1 MLIGVDMARENRF
14 YSIVLILILILLGY
28 FSYQIIRPFLFP
40 IMWAIVL
47 SLVFYPVY
55 AFILKYVKYKF
66 VSSLATLLIIILILI
81 GPFSYFVYVLSQEL
95 INLVSH
101 FQGENGNVNI
111 IRTLLSHPLINT
123 IIQKV
128 LSVFHMT
135 EQELYNTISTSL
147 MNFAKQSTG
156 LIKSGFGN
164 ILAGGMNFVLMLLT
178 IFFFLE
184 DGPAFI
190 EKLENLLPFSRRQR
204 ERLLR
209 QTKDI
214 VVSTIYGG
222 VVVGMAQGLIGGG
235 TFALLGIHSP
245 VFWGLAMFV
254 ASFIPVV
261 GTFIIWGPAII
272 YLLFQSLYLKAVILL
287 AVGVVIIAG
296 IDNVLR
302 PLIVR
307 GKIKLPTIAIFFA
320 IFGGI
325 QAFGFIGLILG
336 PLILAL
342 FLSVFE
348 IFRYSEEERCL
359 ASDEQPSQEKTG
371 PEK

>member
-14 YSIVLILILILLGY
+14 YSVVLLVILIVLGY
-28 FSYQIIRPFLFP
+28 FSYQVIRPFLSP

-66 VSSLATLLIIILILI
+66 VSSLLTLLIIVVILI
-81 GPFSYFVYVLSQEL
+81 GPFSYFAYVLSQEL

-101 FQGENGNVNI
+101 FQEQNGNVGVVQ
-111 IRTLLSHPLINT
+111 TLLSHPLVKST
-123 IIQKV
+123 VQK
-128 LSVFHMT
+128 LLNAFHMT
-135 EQELYNTISTSL
+135 EQELYGAISTSL

-156 LIKSGFGN
+156 LIRSGFGN
-164 ILAGGMNFVLMLLT
+164 VLTVGIHFVLMLLS

-184 DGPAFI
+184 DGPVFI
-190 EKLENLLPFSRRQR
+190 EKLESFMPFSPRQR
-204 ERLLR
+204 ARLLK

-222 VVVGMAQGLIGGG
+222 VVVGMAQGLIGGIA
-235 TFALLGIHSP
+235 FAALGIHSP

-261 GTFIIWGPAII
+261 GTMVIWGPAVI
-272 YLLFQSLYLKAVILL
+272 YLLFQTEYAKAVILL
-287 AVGVVIIAG
+287 IVGVVFIAG
-296 IDNVLR
+296 TDNVLR

-320 IFGGI
+320 ILGGI
-325 QAFGFIGLILG
+325 QAFGLIGLILG

-348 IFRYSEEERCL
+348 IFRYSEEQRSR
-359 ASDEQPSQEKTG
+359 AVDEHLPHETTG
-371 PEK
+371 TKE

>member
-1 MLIGVDMARENRF
+1 MHIGADMARENRF
-14 YSIVLILILILLGY
+14 YSIVLLVILIVLGY
-28 FSYQIIRPFLFP
+28 FSYQVIRPFLSP

-66 VSSLATLLIIILILI
+66 VSSLMTLFIIVVILI
-81 GPFSYFVYVLSQEL
+81 GPFSYFAYVLSQEL

-101 FQGENGNVNI
+101 FQEQNGNVGVVQ
-111 IRTLLSHPLINT
+111 TLLSHPLVKAT
-123 IIQKV
+123 VQKILNAV
-128 LSVFHMT
+128 HMT
-135 EQELYNTISTSL
+135 EQELYKTISTGL

-156 LIKSGFGN
+156 LIRSGFGN
-164 ILAGGMNFVLMLLT
+164 VLTVGMHFVLMLLS

-190 EKLENLLPFSRRQR
+190 EKLENFMPFSPRQR
-204 ERLLR
+204 GRLLK

-222 VVVGMAQGLIGGG
+222 VVVGMAQGLIGGIA
-235 TFALLGIHSP
+235 FASLGLHSP

-261 GTFIIWGPAII
+261 GTMVIWGPAVI
-272 YLLFQSLYLKAVILL
+272 YLLFQTQYLKAVILL
-287 AVGVVIIAG
+287 FVGVVFIAG
-296 IDNVLR
+296 TDNVLR

-320 IFGGI
+320 ILGGI
-325 QAFGFIGLILG
+325 QAFGLIGLILG

-348 IFRYSEEERCL
+348 IFRYSEEQHSRAGE
-359 ASDEQPSQEKTG
+359 EHPPHE
-371 PEK
+371 

>member
-1 MLIGVDMARENRF
+1 VLIGVDMARENRF
-14 YSIVLILILILLGY
+14 YSIVLIVILIVLGY
-28 FSYQIIRPFLFP
+28 FSYQIISPFLNP

-66 VSSLATLLIIILILI
+66 ISSILTLLIIILILI
-81 GPFSYFVYVLSQEL
+81 GPFSYFAYVLSQEL
-95 INLVSH
+95 ISLVSH
-101 FQGENGNVNI
+101 FQGQDGNAGVV
-111 IRTLLSHPLINT
+111 RTLLSHPLVSST
-123 IIQKV
+123 VQKI
-128 LSVFHMT
+128 LYALHMT
-135 EQELYNTISTSL
+135 EQELYSTISASL

-164 ILAGGMNFVLMLLT
+164 VLTVGMHFVLMLLS

-190 EKLENLLPFSRRQR
+190 EKLENFMPFSRRQR
-204 ERLLR
+204 TRLLK

-222 VVVGMAQGLIGGG
+222 VVVGMAQGLIGGAA
-235 TFALLGIHSP
+235 FAALGIHSP

-254 ASFIPVV
+254 ASFVPVV
-261 GTFIIWGPAII
+261 GTFVIWGPGVI
-272 YLLFQSLYLKAVILL
+272 YLLFQTQYLKAIILL
-287 AVGVVIIAG
+287 VVGIVIIAG

-302 PLIVR
+302 PLMVR
-307 GKIKLPTIAIFFA
+307 GKIKMPTIAIFFA
-320 IFGGI
+320 ILGGI
-325 QAFGFIGLILG
+325 QAFGLIGLILG
-336 PLILAL
+336 PLVVAL

-348 IFRYSEEERCL
+348 IFRYSEEERSR
-359 ASDEQPSQEKTG
+359 AGEEQSPHEKIDAK
-371 PEK
+371 E